1 MFEFEEFEE
10 YWNIIEDTE
19 DTLFPY
25 SQEKAWEDLF
35 ALEEVDGGYIE
46 AIQGTVGHP
55 SLW

>member
-1 MFEFEEFEE
+1 MIEFEH
-10 YWNIIEDTE
+10 WNIIEETE

-46 AIQGTVGHP
+46 AIQETVKE
-55 SLW
+55 